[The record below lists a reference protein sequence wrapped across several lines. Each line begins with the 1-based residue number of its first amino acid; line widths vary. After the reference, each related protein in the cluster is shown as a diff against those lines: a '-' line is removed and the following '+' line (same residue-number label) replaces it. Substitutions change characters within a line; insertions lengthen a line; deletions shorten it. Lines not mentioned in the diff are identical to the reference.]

1 MQTAGRLDDAAHLA
15 GLQAKGRD
23 LELLLHVALAE
34 VAQVAALAGGR
45 AVGLGE
51 GELAEGDAAGVDL
64 GLVGLDDGEGL
75 VFRARDLGLL
85 SNSFVSSHIVFL
97 FTLGSHTP
105 DAAAI
110 VVIGFDSLR
119 RGGSVGLTSRQ
130 LDGRR
135 ESRCLTSRCA
145 ARILPSGT
153 PGAAPGRE
161 PAEWWAAM

>member
-105 DAAAI
+105 GCGSHRRHRVRFAPKRGVRSGLPRASWTAAA
-110 VVIGFDSLR
+110 S
-119 RGGSVGLTSRQ
+119 RG
-130 LDGRR
+130 
-135 ESRCLTSRCA
+135 A
-145 ARILPSGT
+145 
-153 PGAAPGRE
+153 
-161 PAEWWAAM
+161 

>member
-34 VAQVAALAGGR
+34 VAQVAALAGRR

-85 SNSFVSSHIVFL
+85 IPTVSSHPLYSVSH
-97 FTLGSHTP
+97 FTASSQYQARLN
-105 DAAAI
+105 
-110 VVIGFDSLR
+110 R
-119 RGGSVGLTSRQ
+119 REGYLVGLTSRQ